1 MQPQVPVL
9 VPVAADLL
17 KAFKPI
23 ALRVRKTGN
32 ECRALAPIVDYVRRE
47 HDYKAGRKAREKA
60 RPKHTVLR
68 QNHGDV
74 ALQHTEMRIPIAAVC
89 RASNRPNG
97 AVGAVPQRAPD
108 CGQGTQPKAH
118 PSAGKPH
125 LA

>member
-9 VPVAADLL
+9 MPVAADLL

-68 QNHGDV
+68 QNHG
-74 ALQHTEMRIPIAAVC
+74 RCCIAAYRDADYNYGGVS
-89 RASNRPNG
+89 R
-97 AVGAVPQRAPD
+97 V
-108 CGQGTQPKAH
+108 
-118 PSAGKPH
+118 
-125 LA
+125 